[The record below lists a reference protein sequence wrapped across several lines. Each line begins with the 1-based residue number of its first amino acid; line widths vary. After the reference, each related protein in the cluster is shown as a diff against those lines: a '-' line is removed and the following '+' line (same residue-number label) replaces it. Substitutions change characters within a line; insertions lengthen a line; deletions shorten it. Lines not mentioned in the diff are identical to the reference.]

1 MNKHL
6 RYKIPFTNQ
15 QLCTYW
21 DVLREERLR
30 PKDLHKVLIWHY
42 LETGNAFD
50 LIKYNHRTGTAD
62 TYILTYDAEY
72 DVVQRLVFRMICE
85 NYEGKE
91 DYSVIRSHVVFYR
104 KLIKLQLDRIH
115 SYGNTDHLDFVYY
128 VNPSNTEINLNPRFL
143 KLNGPQYRYH

>member
-72 DVVQRLVFRMICE
+72 DVVQRLVF
-85 NYEGKE
+85 
-91 DYSVIRSHVVFYR
+91 
-104 KLIKLQLDRIH
+104 
-115 SYGNTDHLDFVYY
+115 
-128 VNPSNTEINLNPRFL
+128 
-143 KLNGPQYRYH
+143 